1 VAGGFYNYLLL
12 LGLSSPTNPPLVPL
26 PAAVPI
32 VIPSTFKQTGINIA
46 YSDPLLRTGRQAYLG
61 SLAGEVESYTHEI
74 RSVGGYYSSSMS
86 MKTSDV
92 LSQDWIMNGVGRH
105 IEVFNPGQQIVW
117 EGIVDKVT
125 LNIGNFSITVGPL
138 VTKEVANKVKIK
150 YSVVDYSI
158 SPPATGVTLTSATVS
173 NTASQARYG
182 ILERTL
188 SGNELTE
195 TLAQSI
201 RDSWLTEHAFP
212 PIVVQSTLLGNSE
225 PTLTIDC
232 LGYWSYLSTWV
243 YTNNTA
249 GSQSIREKIIEILE
263 SSPNSLFSENYSRIE
278 NNETEVAEQDVS
290 GRTPDTILTE
300 LTSLGDSSANRYTIG
315 MYANRQL
322 IYEPIPTTVGYVQ
335 HVGHGIST
343 LDGRRVNSWDI
354 VPGKWVYYTGFLRPR
369 SIPTTLAGLSSDPG
383 SGLVETVTFTA
394 PGDVSLTSARFSK
407 LDQLFARMG
416 MSGI

>member
-1 VAGGFYNYLLL
+1 MAAGLYNYLLL
-12 LGLSSPTNPPLVPL
+12 LGLATPASPPVIQIPE
-26 PAAVPI
+26 AIPI
-32 VIPSTFKQTGINIA
+32 VIPSTFKQTGLNIA
-46 YSDPLLRTGRQAYLG
+46 YSDHLLSVGRRGYIG
-61 SLAGEVESYTHEI
+61 SLSDQIESYSHEI
-74 RSVGGYYSSSMS
+74 RSVGGYYSATMS
-86 MKTSDV
+86 FKTNDV
-92 LSQDWIMNGVGRH
+92 VSQDWIMNGVGRH

-117 EGIVDKVT
+117 EGLVDKVT
-125 LNIGNFSITVGPL
+125 LNIGNFSISVGPL
-138 VTKEVANKVKIK
+138 ITKEVANRVQIK

-158 SPPATGVTLTSATVS
+158 SPPATGITLTSVAVNS
-173 NTASQARYG
+173 TASQNKYG

-195 TLAQSI
+195 ALAESI

-212 PIVVQSTLLGNSE
+212 PIVVSSTLLGNSE

-232 LGYWSYLSTWV
+232 LGYWSYLSTWT
-243 YTNNTA
+243 YGNTTA
-249 GSQSIREKIIEILE
+249 GSQTIREKILAVLAD
-263 SSPNSLFSENYSRIE
+263 SPNAIFSENYSRIS
-278 NNETEVAEQDVS
+278 NNTTSVAEQETS

-300 LTSLGDSSANRYTIG
+300 LTSLGDSSSSRYTIG
-315 MYANRQL
+315 MYAGRQL
-322 IYEPIPTTVGYVQ
+322 VYGPIPTSVDYVQ
-335 HVGHGIST
+335 HVGAGIST

-369 SIPTTLAGLSSDPG
+369 SIPSSLANLASDPG

-394 PGDVSLTSARFSK
+394 PGDVSITSARFSK